1 MTFSNLNLG
10 NPILNALDDAGLD
23 TPTDIQVK
31 AFSTI
36 MSGRDVVGIAQTGT
50 GKTLAYVLPLL
61 RLWKFVK
68 DPHPRIIIIVPT
80 RELTIQVKGEIDKIT
95 TYMNVVTVAV
105 YGGVNIKRHALEVMN
120 GCDIV
125 VATPGRLLDLLWT
138 KSLNT
143 TFIKKLVIDEV
154 DQMLLLGF
162 RTQLKNILDLASSK
176 RQNLLFSATITDE
189 VNQLIDDF
197 FNNPIRVIS
206 AESGTPLENITQAR
220 YQVPNFFTKIN
231 LFALLLAKQPEFV
244 KVIVFVNT
252 KKRADLLYDKLNE
265 IFDEPIGLIHSNK
278 SQNFRLNTIKQFDE
292 GEFTVLIATDIL
304 ARGIDLSNVSHVI
317 NFEIGE
323 EAESYIHRIGRT
335 GRAEQTGKTISFVSP
350 KEESLITNIEKLMD
364 YEIPVL
370 EMPLDVQV
378 SDQLLLSEEETVVM
392 PNLHLKNPI
401 KKIEVGDAF
410 HEKSAK
416 KTNRLT
422 PDESRALKQKK
433 RRQRMNKKNPNFK
446 NKRR

>member
-1 MTFSNLNLG
+1 MTFSDLNLG
-10 NPILNALDDAGLD
+10 NPILNGLQDAGLEV
-23 TPTDIQVK
+23 PTDIQVK

-95 TYMNVVTVAV
+95 AYMNVVTVAV
-105 YGGVNIKRHALEVMN
+105 YGGVNIKRNALEVMN

-125 VATPGRLLDLLWT
+125 VATPGRLLDLMWT
-138 KSLNT
+138 KSLNVKY
-143 TFIKKLVIDEV
+143 IKKLVIDEV

-176 RQNLLFSATITDE
+176 RQNLLFSATTTDD
-189 VNQLIDDF
+189 VDKLINEY
-197 FNNPIRVIS
+197 FNNPVRIIS
-206 AESGTPLENITQAR
+206 AESGTPLETITQGR
-220 YQVPNFFTKIN
+220 YQVPNFFTKVN
-231 LFALLLAKQPEFV
+231 LLAQLLETQAEFV

-252 KKRADLLYDKLNE
+252 KKMADLLYDQLNE
-265 IFDEPIGLIHSNK
+265 IFEEPIGLIHSNK
-278 SQNFRLNTIKQFDE
+278 SQNFRLNMVEQFDE
-292 GEFTVLIATDIL
+292 GSFRLLIATDIL

-317 NFEIGE
+317 NFEIPE
-323 EAESYIHRIGRT
+323 ESESYIHRIGRT
-335 GRAEQTGKTISFVSP
+335 GRAEQTGKTISFVKS
-350 KEESLITNIEKLMD
+350 KEEKLIKDIEELMD
-364 YEIPVL
+364 YEIPIL
-370 EMPLDVQV
+370 ELPLDLNI
-378 SDQLLLSEEETVVM
+378 SEKLLLSEEETVVM
-392 PNLHLKNPI
+392 PNLHQKNPI
-401 KKIEVGDAF
+401 KKIPIGDAF

-416 KTNRLT
+416 RTNRLT
-422 PDESRALKQKK
+422 PDESRALKQKT